1 MKHLLKISKS
11 EFNFSLLQR
20 DDSLIEA
27 QIIIPFAYEELSK
40 TIISLSQKY
49 WQQQIDDYRFSFK
62 RANNED
68 AQINDILQKIQ
79 FYQTTDFIYILAK
92 PDYIMGTSQVRV
104 LQHTLS
110 SNKLLTP
117 EDYISINRFLIPYEK
132 LLRRSMDS
140 ENTELGFYYSLS
152 PK

>member
-1 MKHLLKISKS
+1 M
-11 EFNFSLLQR
+11 
-20 DDSLIEA
+20 IEA
-27 QIIIPFAYEELSK
+27 QIIIPFAHEELSK

-68 AQINDILQKIQ
+68 AQINEILQKIE

-110 SNKLLTP
+110 SSKLLTP

-132 LLRRSMDS
+132 LLTRSMNR
-140 ENTELGFYYSLS
+140 ENTELGFYYSLP

>member
-1 MKHLLKISKS
+1 MKHLLEISKS

-20 DDSLIEA
+20 DDTLIEA
-27 QIIIPFAYEELSK
+27 QIIIPFAHEELSK

-68 AQINDILQKIQ
+68 AQINEILQKIE
-79 FYQTTDFIYILAK
+79 FSQTTDFIYILAK
-92 PDYIMGTSQVRV
+92 PDYIMGTSQVRA

-110 SNKLLTP
+110 SSKLLTP

-132 LLRRSMDS
+132 LLTHSINS
-140 ENTELGFYYSLS
+140 ENTKLGFYYSLS